1 MKKAIHV
8 DSTGKVVERVLS
20 IADVSIVNANP
31 TGLPYIVIEN
41 YVEKPE
47 VLDPALDIAYPM
59 YNKETGEFF
68 WMVVNYQMTVADYIL
83 DIKNMEHEIS
93 ILRTESVTLK
103 AENESLREVTDA
115 LLLESLETEIEES
128 EVV

>member
-1 MKKAIHV
+1 
-8 DSTGKVVERVLS
+8 
-20 IADVSIVNANP
+20 
-31 TGLPYIVIEN
+31 VIDN

-47 VLDPALDIAYPM
+47 VNDPAMDIAYPM

-68 WMVVNYQMTVADYIL
+68 WMIVNYQMTVANYIL
-83 DIKNMEHEIS
+83 DIKNMEHEIAA
-93 ILRTESVTLK
+93 LREESVALR

-115 LLLESLETEIEES
+115 LLMESLES

>member
-8 DSTGKVVERVLS
+8 DNTGKTIERVLS
-20 IADVSIVNANP
+20 IADASIIEANP
-31 TGLPYIVIEN
+31 TGMPYIVIDN

-47 VLDPALDIAYPM
+47 VNDPAMDIAYPM

-68 WMVVNYQMTVADYIL
+68 WMIVNYQMTVADYIL
-83 DIKNMEHEIS
+83 DIKNMEHEITA
-93 ILRTESVTLK
+93 LREESVTLR

-115 LLLESLETEIEES
+115 LLMESLES